1 MEWSVAPWMLKRH
14 SAQFSKTTSAITKIM
29 DTCTKYYS
37 RIFLG
42 KWAVPLLL
50 FLSLA
55 VLLFLLLQVEALEI
69 KLEKHCC
76 HVCFVRCRVVGRS
89 VEPRNLISQSLS
101 SHTAQPKVVNNR
113 SCPLTHASV
122 AVTVRLVESW
132 LKLAEKT
139 RFWLN
144 CCERKT
150 LFRLKNQA
158 EQAGYGVSQTGPL
171 SMRPWPDQTPWSI
184 HVNPVDA
191 GVKSS
196 DS

>member
-1 MEWSVAPWMLKRH
+1 
-14 SAQFSKTTSAITKIM
+14 M
-29 DTCTKYYS
+29 DILVPKYSYS

-113 SCPLTHASV
+113 SWPDDQKNTQVMAIDACICCCQTDYSLHETVTRLLTS
-122 AVTVRLVESW
+122 
-132 LKLAEKT
+132 
-139 RFWLN
+139 
-144 CCERKT
+144 
-150 LFRLKNQA
+150 LFRIDL
-158 EQAGYGVSQTGPL
+158 VL
-171 SMRPWPDQTPWSI
+171 LL
-184 HVNPVDA
+184 
-191 GVKSS
+191 
-196 DS
+196 